1 MTPAGPTGL
10 ASTSRSEISG
20 VSWENKWLPV
30 PRTIGNTIRRNS
42 STSLSASRVRTRC
55 PLPATSMSPPG
66 PSFMAPSSLAT
77 SPRMTVVGDQAGSSS
92 VLETTIFFTAL
103 ILLAKS
109 PVCPGHAAANPS
121 NVLRPRSRASAAIS
135 SSTLYWSPSAPRS
148 NCNAQP
154 PRLKFSAPPGS
165 SMTPSSVTN
174 SVTTILRMCT
184 STVLDRCA
192 CGASDRTVTR
202 PTVATETN
210 LPTTAVIGV
219 HWYAILVSDGL
230 STAGPAPATRQR
242 PGRCPVLRAF
252 ERIRPRARG
261 RLVAGPLQSRIPT
274 HVRRISTCLPA
285 HSPPRAGRRAVA
297 HHRPVDRGHL
307 RRSGSYE
314 RRFVHDQLHSG
325 VRPTADGL
333 PRVIPASRNLC
344 ADPGVRVARI
354 RSPATPHVSRR
365 QGRRLINSVPLIDQ
379 TTQEEA

>member
-1 MTPAGPTGL
+1 
-10 ASTSRSEISG
+10 
-20 VSWENKWLPV
+20 
-30 PRTIGNTIRRNS
+30 
-42 STSLSASRVRTRC
+42 
-55 PLPATSMSPPG
+55 
-66 PSFMAPSSLAT
+66 
-77 SPRMTVVGDQAGSSS
+77 
-92 VLETTIFFTAL
+92 
-103 ILLAKS
+103 
-109 PVCPGHAAANPS
+109 
-121 NVLRPRSRASAAIS
+121 
-135 SSTLYWSPSAPRS
+135 
-148 NCNAQP
+148 
-154 PRLKFSAPPGS
+154 
-165 SMTPSSVTN
+165 MTPSSVTN

-210 LPTTAVIGV
+210 LPTTAEIGV

-230 STAGPAPATRQR
+230 SSAGPAPAPRQR

-261 RLVAGPLQSRIPT
+261 RPVVRPLQSRIPT
-274 HVRRISTCLPA
+274 HVRRISTRLPA
-285 HSPPRAGRRAVA
+285 HSSPRASRRAVA
-297 HHRPVDRGHL
+297 HDRPVDRGHL
-307 RRSGSYE
+307 RRGRSYE
-314 RRFVHDQLHSG
+314 RGFVHDQLHPG

-333 PRVIPASRNLC
+333 PRVIPASRNLR